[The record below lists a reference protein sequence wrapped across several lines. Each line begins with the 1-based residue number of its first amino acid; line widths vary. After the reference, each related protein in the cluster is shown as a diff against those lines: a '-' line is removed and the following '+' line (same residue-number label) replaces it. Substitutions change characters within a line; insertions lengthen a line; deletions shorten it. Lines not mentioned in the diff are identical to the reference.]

1 MAEQQTFVTS
11 DTHFGH
17 ANIIKYSKRPFRDV
31 HDMDEQ
37 LIQRWNAK
45 VPSNSIVYHIG
56 DFAFAE
62 PSRLRELVRRLNGT
76 IRLVR
81 GNHDKRIR
89 GDDVKLFDWVRDY
102 YEAAGPGKRKIV
114 MCHYPMVTWNK
125 SHAGSWML
133 HGHCHGNLTMPETTR
148 LDVGVDTHPNYEPYS
163 LNEITRIMAKRTYL
177 VADHHKAVP

>member
-1 MAEQQTFVTS
+1 MSGQQTFVTS

-45 VPSNSIVYHIG
+45 VPPGSIVYHLG

-62 PSRLRELVRRLNGT
+62 PPRMKELLRRLNGNKLL
-76 IRLVR
+76 IR

-89 GDDVKLFDWVRDY
+89 SETVKLFGWVKDY
-102 YEAAGPGKRKIV
+102 YEAVGPDKRKIV

-133 HGHCHGNLTMPETTR
+133 HGHCHGNLTMPENTR

-163 LNEITRIMAKRTYL
+163 MAEIERILSKRTY
-177 VADHHKAVP
+177 APTDHHGAVP